1 MDRLACV
8 DLPAFGLQLVRRRH
22 PDWAGLPAA
31 VVSEEAP
38 NGEILAVCERALR
51 LGVLPG
57 LRYGA
62 ALSLSPE
69 LRAAAVPPHQLDEGA
84 RHVAA
89 CLRRFS
95 PEVEPAPG
103 EPGTFFIDG
112 SGLGRLYTGCREW
125 GRLMC
130 RALEQEGFSP
140 AAAVGF
146 TRFGVYALAK
156 VNRGVIATRTPDEE
170 AALARQIPLHR
181 LRIPPTVRQGLFKL
195 GVRDVGNLLALPPE
209 QLLERFGQE
218 IHLLHRLAAGRRFC
232 PLQPLF
238 EEEAI
243 TEHLELTGPVGDA
256 VALTFIIKGLLPSL
270 LEKTRSR
277 HQRLAALTLT
287 LSLHLDHRGI
297 VEETI
302 RPAEPCLDEAQLIDL
317 VRLFLEHRTLEEPV
331 VEIDLEAHG
340 VKAVEE
346 QLTLFERKPR
356 RDLTAAERAFAR
368 LRVAYGPDAVAT
380 AGPREG
386 HLPEAGFVL
395 TPMERFRFPEPLPEK
410 REGHLVRRIYD
421 RPVRLQPRPVCGP
434 RGCHLGGMG
443 SEPVSRLHGPS
454 IVSGGWWVKEVVRE
468 YHFAETETGTLFWV
482 YFDRQRRCWFQHGE
496 VE

>member
-38 NGEILAVCERALR
+38 NGEILAVCERARR

-62 ALSLSPE
+62 ALSLAPD

-89 CLRRFS
+89 LLRGFS

-103 EPGTFFIDG
+103 EPGTFFING

-130 RALEQEGFSP
+130 RELEAEGFSP

-146 TRFGVYALAK
+146 SRFGVYALAK
-156 VNRGVIATRTPDEE
+156 INRGVIATRTPAEE
-170 AALARQIPLHR
+170 AALARRIPLHR
-181 LRIPPTVRQGLFKL
+181 LSIPPRVRQGLFKL
-195 GVRDVGNLLALPPE
+195 GVRDVGDLLALPPE
-209 QLLERFGQE
+209 QLLERFGPA
-218 IHLLHRLAAGRRFC
+218 IHLLHRLAAGKGFS
-232 PLQPLF
+232 PLRPRF

-256 VALTFIIKGLLPSL
+256 AALTFLVKGLLPAL
-270 LEKTRSR
+270 LEKIRSR
-277 HQRLAALTLT
+277 HQRLAALTVA
-287 LSLHLDHRGI
+287 LHLDHRG
-297 VEETI
+297 VREETI

-317 VRLFLEHRTLEEPV
+317 VRLFLENRALEEGV
-331 VEIDLEAHG
+331 VEIDLTAHG
-340 VKAVEE
+340 VKAVSD
-346 QLTLFERKPR
+346 QLTLFDRKPR
-356 RDLTAAERAFAR
+356 RDLAAAERAFAR
-368 LRVAYGPDAVAT
+368 LRVAYGPDAVVI

-386 HLPEAGFVL
+386 HLPEAGYAL
-395 TPMERFRFPEPLPEK
+395 TPVERFRFPDVSPE
-410 REGHLVRRIYD
+410 RPEGCLVRRIYD

-443 SEPVSRLHGPS
+443 AEPVSRLHGPS
-454 IVSGGWWVKEVVRE
+454 IISGGWWVKEVDRE
-468 YHFAETETGTLFWV
+468 YHFAETEKGTLFWV